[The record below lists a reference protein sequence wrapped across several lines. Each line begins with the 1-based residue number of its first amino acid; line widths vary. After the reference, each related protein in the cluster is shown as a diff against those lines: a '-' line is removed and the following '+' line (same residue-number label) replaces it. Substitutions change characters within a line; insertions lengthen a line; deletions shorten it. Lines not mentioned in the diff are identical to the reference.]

1 MKTFQYNLGGKYMYM
16 DELSI
21 EFIKRYRQLSE
32 EMKAATAW
40 LIENIDM
47 VNVLVRGEK
56 IASGEM
62 MKLQEDARIQEQ
74 YELLAILIFKEAID
88 KDRKD

>member
-1 MKTFQYNLGGKYMYM
+1 MYM

-21 EFIKRYRQLSE
+21 EFIKRYRELSE

>member
-1 MKTFQYNLGGKYMYM
+1 MYM